1 MNCNEYRR
9 LRQRRRAATIDADRK
24 HRNPEAEILIAFAS
38 KWAPYGGATEAEIF
52 VHFGMT
58 SHRFIDRLWNVVA
71 ESDCTREELR
81 SLASAYPHS
90 GRTNVSQSG
99 P

>member
-1 MNCNEYRR
+1 MNCHEYRR
-9 LRQRRRAATIDADRK
+9 RRQRRRAASIDVDRK
-24 HRNPEAEILIAFAS
+24 HRSPEAELLIAFAS

-58 SHRFIDRLWNVVA
+58 SHRFIDRLWQVVP

-81 SLASAYPHS
+81 SLASAYPHY
-90 GRTNVSQSG
+90 GRTSG
-99 P
+99 AQPVP